1 MKEYKAWVQNTVSP
15 FTNLEFTSMDYPQL
29 ADHEL
34 IIETK
39 AATLNFADLL
49 LSSGMYQSNP
59 EQPFV
64 PGFEVAGYVKECST
78 ESTFSVGD
86 RVVAATTVFRSGR
99 HGSFGD
105 ICVVSENLTYKL
117 PDNISFE
124 VGAAILMS
132 YLTSDFAL
140 HRRAQLKPNELVLVN
155 AAAGGVGL
163 SAVQLA
169 KICGAKVIAAVGS
182 EEKKELVKQFGP
194 ELVINYRE
202 ENVNE
207 IIESKFGKKP
217 VDVLYDPV
225 GGDAYQQGIR
235 LLGSEGRALIVGFA
249 SGNIPSQ
256 MLSYLLV
263 KNISI
268 IGVFMISFEND
279 DNEYLKKRM
288 ELIFDLYS
296 NQQIEPVFKT
306 IKFDEI
312 ITYLDLI
319 GSRKTVGRIVALR

>member
-1 MKEYKAWVQNTVSP
+1 MKEYKAWIQESVSP
-15 FTNLEFTSMDYPQL
+15 FTNLKFASMDYPQL
-29 ADHEL
+29 GDREL

-59 EQPFV
+59 KHPFV
-64 PGFEVAGYVKECST
+64 PGFEVAGYVKECSP
-78 ESTFSVGD
+78 ESSFSEGD

-99 HGSFGD
+99 HGSFGEL
-105 ICVVSENLTYKL
+105 CVASENLAYKL

-169 KICGAKVIAAVGS
+169 KIFGARVIAAVGS
-182 EEKKELVKQFGP
+182 EEKKQLVKQFGP
-194 ELVINYRE
+194 ELVINYQTE
-202 ENVNE
+202 DIKK
-207 IIESKFGKKP
+207 IIENKYGKRP
-217 VDVLYDPV
+217 INVFYDQV
-225 GGDAYQQGIR
+225 GGEAYEQGIK

-256 MLSYLLV
+256 TLSYLLV

-268 IGVFMISFEND
+268 MGVFMISFEND
-279 DNEYLKKRM
+279 DRDYLKKRM
-288 ELIFDLYS
+288 ELIFDLYI
-296 NQQIEPVFKT
+296 NQQIEPIYKT
-306 IKFDEI
+306 IKFDEV

-319 GSRKTVGRIVALR
+319 GRRNTVGRIVALR

>member
-1 MKEYKAWVQNTVSP
+1 MKEYKAWVQNAVSP

-29 ADHEL
+29 ADQEL

-59 EQPFV
+59 KLPFV
-64 PGFEVAGYVKECST
+64 PGFEVAGYVKECAN
-78 ESTFSVGD
+78 ESAFSVGD

-105 ICVVSENLTYKL
+105 FCIVSENLTYKL

-140 HRRAQLKPNELVLVN
+140 HRRAQLKPNELILIN

-182 EEKKELVKQFGP
+182 EEKKELVQQFGP

-217 VDVLYDPV
+217 INVLYDPV

-268 IGVFMISFEND
+268 IGVFMISFEKD

-296 NQQIEPVFKT
+296 NQQIEPVYKT

>member
-15 FTNLEFTSMDYPQL
+15 FTNLEFTSMNYPKL
-29 ADHEL
+29 ADKEL

-59 EQPFV
+59 KLPFV
-64 PGFEVAGYVKECST
+64 PGFEVAGYVKECS
-78 ESTFSVGD
+78 SDSNFSIGD

-99 HGSFGD
+99 HGSFGE
-105 ICVVSENLTYKL
+105 ICVASENLTYKL
-117 PDNISFE
+117 PENISFE
-124 VGAAILMS
+124 AGAAILMS

-140 HRRAQLKPNELVLVN
+140 HRRAQIKPNELIMIN

-169 KICGAKVIAAVGS
+169 KIAGARVIAAVGS

-194 ELVINYRE
+194 ELVINYQE

-207 IIESKFGKKP
+207 IIEGKFGKKP
-217 VDVLYDPV
+217 VDILYDQV

-256 MLSYLLV
+256 ILSYLLV

-268 IGVFMISFEND
+268 MGVFMISFENND
-279 DNEYLKKRM
+279 REYLKKRM
-288 ELIFDLYS
+288 ELIFDLFI
-296 NQQIEPVFKT
+296 NQQIEPIYKT

-312 ITYLDLI
+312 INYLDLI
-319 GSRKTVGRIVALR
+319 GRRKTVGRIVALR